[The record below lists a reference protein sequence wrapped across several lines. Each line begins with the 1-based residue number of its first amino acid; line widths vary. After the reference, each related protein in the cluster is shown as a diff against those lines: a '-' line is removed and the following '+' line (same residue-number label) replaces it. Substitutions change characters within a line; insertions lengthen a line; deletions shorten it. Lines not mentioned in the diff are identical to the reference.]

1 MSRRVRHID
10 PSIGWTASSARAKVE
25 AGAEGGQRRSVE
37 KPGHDKRQHWSSS
50 HDQSNENIDIEETR
64 GNSQLDIERSRL
76 VVDTDSPFSTTT
88 LGLDISSFKHR

>member
-37 KPGHDKRQHWSSS
+37 KATTKDNTGHLVMIKAMRTLISKRQEVTHS
-50 HDQSNENIDIEETR
+50 
-64 GNSQLDIERSRL
+64 
-76 VVDTDSPFSTTT
+76 
-88 LGLDISSFKHR
+88 